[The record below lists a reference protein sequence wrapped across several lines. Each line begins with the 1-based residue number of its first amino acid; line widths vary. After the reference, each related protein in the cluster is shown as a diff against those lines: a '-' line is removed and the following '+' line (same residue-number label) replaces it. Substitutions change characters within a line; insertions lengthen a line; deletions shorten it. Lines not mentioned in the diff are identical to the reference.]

1 MNLEKNSDQGW
12 SEVAPSENIQTSGN
26 EAQPAYGGVGMFCW
40 VEVGFFFWQIQK
52 HTPLSHQCLL
62 LENWSQVPSASLAQG
77 AVSTSSS
84 FAPSTLDQHTGPSNQ
99 ALQWLV
105 NRAAVLKV
113 GALEEPL

>member
-1 MNLEKNSDQGW
+1 M
-12 SEVAPSENIQTSGN
+12 IR
-26 EAQPAYGGVGMFCW
+26 VGMKW
-40 VEVGFFFWQIQK
+40 LLLRTYRQVEMKPSQSMGVQECSVGLGWGFLGQIQK

-62 LENWSQVPSASLAQG
+62 LENWSQFPSGSLAQG

-84 FAPSTLDQHTGPSNQ
+84 FAPSTQNQNTGPSNQ

-105 NRAAVLKV
+105 NRAAVLKL

>member
-1 MNLEKNSDQGW
+1 MIRVGTKWLLLGTYRQVEMK
-12 SEVAPSENIQTSGN
+12 PS
-26 EAQPAYGGVGMFCW
+26 QPMGVQECP
-40 VEVGFFFWQIQK
+40 VGVRWGFFWQIQK

-62 LENWSQVPSASLAQG
+62 LENWSQVPSGSLAQG

-84 FAPSTLDQHTGPSNQ
+84 FAPSTPGQHMGPSNQ

-113 GALEEPL
+113 GALEEPP

>member
-12 SEVAPSENIQTSGN
+12 NEVAPSEDIQTSGN
-26 EAQPAYGGVGMFCW
+26 EAQPVYGVQECSVGLGW
-40 VEVGFFFWQIQK
+40 GFLGQIQK

-62 LENWSQVPSASLAQG
+62 LENWSQFPSGSLAQG

-84 FAPSTLDQHTGPSNQ
+84 FAPSTQDQHTGPSNQ

-105 NRAAVLKV
+105 NRAAVLKL

>member
-12 SEVAPSENIQTSGN
+12 NEVAPSGNIQTSGN
-26 EAQPAYGGVGMFCW
+26 EAQPAYGGAGMFCW
-40 VEVGFFFWQIQK
+40 GEVGFFWQIQK

-62 LENWSQVPSASLAQG
+62 LENWSQVPSGSLAQA

-84 FAPSTLDQHTGPSNQ
+84 FAPSTPGQPTGPSNQ

-113 GALEEPL
+113 GALGEPP